1 MVSQEDLLK
10 TSLVDAIITYKI
22 KRIFENI
29 FLLELELNTSKYGK
43 EWSHIGDYLY
53 NFYVKEDCLDQPKSI
68 LEVTLEQYTF
78 LLDLYN
84 NLS

>member
-1 MVSQEDLLK
+1 MKLTIQHDSKQFHLYDK
-10 TSLVDAIITYKI
+10 
-22 KRIFENI
+22 NI
-29 FLLELELNTSKYGK
+29 LLLELELNTSKYGK

-53 NFYVKEDCLDQPKSI
+53 NFFVKEDCLDQPKPF

-84 NLS
+84 KLS